1 MEAKKVPNEAWNP
14 PGSDQKRDQKK
25 KRKKVENQGTQV
37 TQAMQHLQAFW
48 AGAGGS
54 LYNPAGRLT
63 HGTHKTL

>member
-25 KRKKVENQGTQV
+25 KRKMVENQGTRV
-37 TQAMQHLQAFW
+37 TQAMQHLQALW
-48 AGAGGS
+48 AEGGGFP
-54 LYNPAGRLT
+54 LNPAGRLT